1 MWKKPNRPSHEVS
14 QSFNSGV
21 VKIYETEDISV
32 PGYAPK
38 QRLKEK
44 AILRYEE
51 QRTGIT
57 RYYTAK
63 QANIEIA
70 RVLRCPRMD
79 SVNTQDVAET
89 EDGGQYRIEQIQT
102 VQNIYPA
109 CMDLSLSKVV
119 QKS

>member
-21 VKIYETEDISV
+21 VKIYETEDVSE

-38 QRLKEK
+38 ELLHEK
-44 AILRYEE
+44 VLLRYEE

-57 RYYTAK
+57 RYYAAK
-63 QANIEIA
+63 QANVEIT

-79 SVNTQDVAET
+79 SVNTQDVVET
-89 EDGGQYRIEQIQT
+89 EDGCRYRIEQIQT
-102 VQNIYPA
+102 VQNVYPA

-119 QKS
+119 QNE

>member
-1 MWKKPNRPSHEVS
+1 MWKKPNRLSHEIS

-38 QRLKEK
+38 QQLKEK

-57 RYYTAK
+57 RYYAAK
-63 QANIEIA
+63 QANVEIA
-70 RVLRCPRMD
+70 KVLRCLRMD
-79 SVNTQDVAET
+79 SVYTQDVAET
-89 EDGGQYRIEQIQT
+89 EDGSRYRIEQIQT
-102 VQNIYPA
+102 VQNAYPP

-119 QKS
+119 QNE

>member
-1 MWKKPNRPSHEVS
+1 MWKKPNRSSHEVS
-14 QSFNSGV
+14 QSFNSGI
-21 VKIYETEDISV
+21 VKIYETEDVSE

-38 QRLKEK
+38 ELLHEK
-44 AILRYEE
+44 VLLRYEE

-57 RYYTAK
+57 RYYAAK
-63 QANIEIA
+63 QANVEIT

-89 EDGGQYRIEQIQT
+89 EDGSRYRIEQIQT
-102 VQNIYPA
+102 VQNVYPT